1 MNSAK
6 WTGFAIAY
14 QCVFAY
20 IVALIIYQLGLFF
33 SGNGQVIGII
43 FAVLFI
49 ALLLVLLFRPDKR
62 ARSQEQ

>member
-20 IVALIIYQLGLFF
+20 IVALIIYQLGRFF
-33 SGNGQVIGII
+33 SGNGQVIGMI

-49 ALLLVLLFRPDKR
+49 ALLLFLLFRPDQRTR
-62 ARSQEQ
+62 AES